1 MRLAFKLTLIFG
13 ILSFH
18 LSGFALELRTGDILL
33 QPLSCW
39 TCSLIEAQERSIYSH
54 VGIVVATGPQ
64 VLVAESYSPHVEI
77 KTFTDFS
84 SKTERGQSIRV
95 IRAKADISRY
105 PLRELVEEKYLN
117 LSYDAQFR
125 INNFDQRG
133 EKIYCSEL
141 VYKMF
146 EHFNIVQPQ
155 LKIMD
160 FDINPDYWDRF
171 FGFNTPR
178 GELGIS
184 PADYERSDFFYTVGD
199 VQ

>member
-1 MRLAFKLTLIFG
+1 MKLTSRLTLILGIFLFG
-13 ILSFH
+13 LKS
-18 LSGFALELRTGDILL
+18 FALELQVGDLLL
-33 QPLSCW
+33 QPLNCW

-54 VGIVVATGPQ
+54 MGIVVEASPQ
-64 VLVAESYSPHVEI
+64 VLVAEAYSPHVDI
-77 KTFTDFS
+77 KTFTAFS
-84 SKTERGQSIRV
+84 AKTERGQSIRV
-95 IRAKADISRY
+95 IRAKENVSSY
-105 PLRELVEEKYLN
+105 PLKDLVKEKYIGLN
-117 LSYDAQFR
+117 YDAQFR

-146 EHFNIVQPQ
+146 EHFQIAQPQ
-155 LKIMD
+155 LKVMH
-160 FDINPDYWDRF
+160 FDVNPDHWDRF

-184 PADYERSDFFYTVGD
+184 PADYERSDLFDHIGD